1 MKTKHYWVIS
11 LLAVLAVG
19 PGLMSNTAL
28 SSVQGL
34 VQKAV
39 GTSGFTTVNP
49 ILIGNMAF
57 ALLVPAGP
65 LLRKKFGARP
75 VYLASLP
82 VFILGSLLIACSGD
96 IALMAAGRFLQG
108 AATGVMLMI
117 MIPMLV
123 LSFPIERRNYALLVL
138 IGGFYGSVIIGTILG
153 TIATSCGHWRWLFFI
168 FGTLSLIGVAVS
180 YFFLHDEHHGASDQ
194 EQPLDHAGILLSV
207 FLAAASAVSFIFLQ
221 KWGLSSGYVWIGFGV
236 TLCLLIGLL
245 IVEYKV
251 KNPFISIKLMLL
263 PKPVLG
269 LLIIAAGTITVA
281 VSLSAFQGLL
291 RQMYDISQE
300 HLILLNL
307 TLLIGVA
314 IAAIL
319 SALFY
324 DKVGPGMLGIIGG
337 LILVFVNFQWLH
349 MQDRSSLY
357 MFAALFIMLAAGTGL
372 TVAAG
377 LMGAA
382 MGGPLPDLVKRMT
395 AVQFLRLFI
404 YMGVPFLIG
413 FFTKKDAAGQSGSVQ
428 DSMLAAYHDLF
439 FTSFILS
446 VLLVCLSF
454 CMNATGMGHKLA
466 HKPHDKA
473 KTAPE
478 KPAVSAQGLSKAT
491 VKSYK
496 VINDTEYRNA
506 LRNLQ
511 K

>member
-1 MKTKHYWVIS
+1 M
-11 LLAVLAVG
+11 
-19 PGLMSNTAL
+19 
-28 SSVQGL
+28 
-34 VQKAV
+34 
-39 GTSGFTTVNP
+39 
-49 ILIGNMAF
+49 
-57 ALLVPAGP
+57 
-65 LLRKKFGARP
+65 
-75 VYLASLP
+75 
-82 VFILGSLLIACSGD
+82 
-96 IALMAAGRFLQG
+96 
-108 AATGVMLMI
+108 
-117 MIPMLV
+117 
-123 LSFPIERRNYALLVL
+123 
-138 IGGFYGSVIIGTILG
+138 
-153 TIATSCGHWRWLFFI
+153 
-168 FGTLSLIGVAVS
+168 
-180 YFFLHDEHHGASDQ
+180 
-194 EQPLDHAGILLSV
+194 
-207 FLAAASAVSFIFLQ
+207 
-221 KWGLSSGYVWIGFGV
+221 
-236 TLCLLIGLL
+236 
-245 IVEYKV
+245 
-251 KNPFISIKLMLL
+251 
-263 PKPVLG
+263 
-269 LLIIAAGTITVA
+269 
-281 VSLSAFQGLL
+281 
-291 RQMYDISQE
+291 
-300 HLILLNL
+300 

-395 AVQFLRLFI
+395 AVQFLRLFV
-404 YMGVPFLIG
+404 YMGVPILIG
-413 FFTKKDAAGQSGSVQ
+413 FFTKKDAARQSGSVQ
-428 DSMLAAYHDLF
+428 DSMMTAYHDLF
-439 FTSFILS
+439 FISFILS

-478 KPAVSAQGLSKAT
+478 KPAVSAEGLSKAT